1 MQGTPN
7 SVLLAAPSNSSGVS
21 NAKAIGLFSKI
32 TARRLSGGAPSTMAR
47 PHGAPSVVSR
57 LNDKVALAETH
68 FPDFFENVKHAS
80 SSKRNHGGVMRGAM
94 AANSHLGAVP
104 KWSTNNG
111 HDQQPTSAR
120 IQPSAVRRL
129 PTDKTRSW
137 REPKAVTEP
146 LPLKPVAAGLPE
158 RPSTAGQ
165 LNSNNRET
173 DPSLSSLKGY
183 VRTAQDK
190 MSAATMVASSPRRP
204 IDRLTQVPN
213 KAVTTTGIDNGR
225 PPTKP
230 LRPTAFEAT
239 RSPFKQDTRPATSH
253 GHASSPLFAAS
264 DKADSDAEIC
274 FGETPD
280 IPGVPVVYRSQK
292 ARLSDPERLNLDRRS
307 LKVIPLLEGEHMLRL
322 LNLQNNLISSI
333 DNLHGLPSLIF
344 LDLYNNQIES
354 IDHLHVVPN
363 LRVLMLGKN
372 KLKRIERLDCLAK
385 LDVLD
390 LHSNEI
396 EAIDALDRLVE
407 LRVLNLAGNRIRVL
421 ENIANLSLLTELN
434 LRRNAIS
441 SISAQLGKLP
451 ALQRLFLSN
460 NRLETKESIL
470 PLFQLT
476 ALTEL
481 RLDGNLFNHGEST
494 EYRPLMIQN
503 FVSLRNLDLK
513 VVTDDE
519 RRDAYSMTQRANEKR
534 REQQREENQ
543 EAQRIRAIT
552 AVRKK
557 WEERFDTQET
567 LLDPWQRPAAAKP
580 APASIQ
586 IGFSEVEVSEDA
598 RTLYVYGDAL
608 EALESAKVHNIVTTL
623 VFKYVPV
630 TAIAAA
636 VAHGGF
642 LRQFVALRRVELACN
657 HITTLDQLGWIAQL
671 GARADELAVTNNP
684 VATMKLLRPYVA
696 HTLRNVS
703 TFNDVKITPD
713 EVRAGAGFFD
723 EKRMPKQP
731 PAPDRSASV
740 VLQACLRGISKQ
752 EKQLKTLN
760 KEWSRI
766 VQAIIKDTL
775 EEIQDMDTYM
785 AKCLDRMQ

>member
-7 SVLLAAPSNSSGVS
+7 SVLLAAPSASAAS

-32 TARRLSGGAPSTMAR
+32 TARRLSGGSPAATTK
-47 PHGAPSVVSR
+47 PHAAPSVVAR

-68 FPDFFENVKHAS
+68 FPDFFENVKQAS
-80 SSKRNHGGVMRGAM
+80 TTKRAQGA
-94 AANSHLGAVP
+94 APRSANASVHLGAVP
-104 KWSTNNG
+104 KWSTNNEPS
-111 HDQQPTSAR
+111 QQPTTAR
-120 IQPSAVRRL
+120 VHSSVRKL
-129 PTDKTRSW
+129 NADKSTSRSW
-137 REPKAVTEP
+137 KDVKATPEPTPIKP
-146 LPLKPVAAGLPE
+146 LAASLPE

-165 LNSNNRET
+165 LNSNNRES

-183 VRTAQDK
+183 VRAAHEK
-190 MSAATMVASSPRRP
+190 LHPSASTMP
-204 IDRLTQVPN
+204 
-213 KAVTTTGIDNGR
+213 G
-225 PPTKP
+225 KP
-230 LRPTAFEAT
+230 CADFVRQPAPKQLRPTAFEAT
-239 RSPFKQDTRPATSH
+239 KSPFKQDMRPSSSQ
-253 GHASSPLFAAS
+253 GHALVPSTEKTESTES
-264 DKADSDAEIC
+264 DIC
-274 FGETPD
+274 FAETPD

-372 KLKRIERLDCLAK
+372 KLKRIQHLDCLVK

-396 EAIDALDRLVE
+396 ETISALDRLVE

-421 ENIANLSLLTELN
+421 ENIAGLSLLTELN
-434 LRRNAIS
+434 LRRNAIAQ
-441 SISAQLGKLP
+441 ISPHLGKLP

-481 RLDGNLFNHGEST
+481 RLDGNLFNSSDSA
-494 EYRPLMIQN
+494 EYRPLLIQN

-519 RRDAYSMTQRANEKR
+519 RRDAFSMTQRATEKR

-557 WEERFDTQET
+557 WEERFDAQDGGI
-567 LLDPWQRPAAAKP
+567 DPWQRPASSSASCSSLAKAP
-580 APASIQ
+580 APAIQ
-586 IGFSEVEVSEDA
+586 IGFSEVEVSEEA
-598 RTLYVYGDAL
+598 RTLYIYGDAL
-608 EALESAKVHNIVTTL
+608 EALESPKIHNIVTTI
-623 VFKYVPV
+623 VFKYIPISVV
-630 TAIAAA
+630 VSA
-636 VAHGGF
+636 VAQSGY
-642 LRQFVALRRVELACN
+642 LRAFAALRRIELACN
-657 HITTLDQLGWIAQL
+657 QITTLDQLQWISHL
-671 GARADELAVTNNP
+671 GARAEELVVSQNP
-684 VATMKLLRPYVA
+684 VSHMRLLRPYVA
-696 HTLRNVS
+696 QTLKNVLIL
-703 TFNDVKITPD
+703 NDLKLTAD
-713 EVRAGAGFFD
+713 DQRGGAHFFEAAPMA
-723 EKRMPKQP
+723 EKPRK
-731 PAPDRSASV
+731 PAVDRSSAAT
-740 VLQACLRGISKQ
+740 LAACLRGIGKQ
-752 EKQLKTLN
+752 EKHLKLLNAEWATL
-760 KEWSRI
+760 
-766 VQAIIKDTL
+766 VHAVIKV
-775 EEIQDMDTYM
+775 
-785 AKCLDRMQ
+785 RS